1 VIHFRF
7 HLVSLVAV
15 FLALALG
22 IVMGY
27 GVLGQPTVSGL
38 QDRVDRVE
46 GRINSVRRDNDRL
59 QGEVDRLNAY
69 SDASSQFAVT
79 DRLAGASVQIV
90 ALRGVDAD
98 RVRDVVNLARKAGAA
113 IGGIVWL
120 EPKWALA
127 SSTDTKALEA
137 ALGLEPGPKSGVR
150 AAGWLALARRLGG
163 APAAGDTLAA
173 LQQAGFV
180 TGEAVGGG
188 GFDLTKLDGTGGRVL
203 VVDGTQSKVPDSA
216 LVGPLADAM
225 AAVATPVVFGEV
237 YVQTDN
243 GPDRGQRLTAIRSD
257 ETLTKKVS
265 TVDDLDLTE
274 GRVAGV
280 LAVADLA
287 RGVVADYGYGEGAD
301 RVLPEWWSPGP

>member
-59 QGEVDRLNAY
+59 QGEVDRLNGY
-69 SDASSQFAVT
+69 SADSSQFAVT
-79 DRLAGASVQIV
+79 DRLAGVTVFVV
-90 ALRGVDAD
+90 ALRGVDPD
-98 RVRDVVNLARKAGAA
+98 TVRNVVSLTRRAGATV
-113 IGGIVWL
+113 GGIIWL

-127 SSTDTKALEA
+127 NSADTKALQTALNLEAGTKTEVRNAGWA
-137 ALGLEPGPKSGVR
+137 ALST
-150 AAGWLALARRLGG
+150 RLGT
-163 APAAGDTLAA
+163 APTSPDVLVA

-180 TGEAVGGG
+180 AGEAVGDTS
-188 GFDLTKLDGTGGRVL
+188 FDLAKIDGTNSRVI
-203 VVDGTQSKVPDSA
+203 VVDGSQAKVPEGA
-216 LVGPLADAM
+216 LVEPLAQAM
-225 AAVATPVVFGEV
+225 ADAHRPLVFGEV
-237 YVQTDN
+237 YVAADN
-243 GPDRGQRLTAIRSD
+243 GPARGQRLAPIRTN
-257 ETLTKKVS
+257 ETLTKQVS
-265 TVDDLDLTE
+265 TVDDLDLAE

-280 LAVADLA
+280 LALADLG
-287 RGVVADYGYGEGAD
+287 RGITGDYGYGEGAD
-301 RVLPEWWSPGP
+301 RSIPEWWAP

>member
-1 VIHFRF
+1 VINFRF

-46 GRINSVRRDNDRL
+46 GRISSVRRDNDRL
-59 QGEVDRLNAY
+59 QGEVDRLNSYAAD
-69 SDASSQFAVT
+69 SAPFAVT
-79 DRLAGASVQIV
+79 DRLFATSVV
-90 ALRGVDAD
+90 VVGVRGVDAD
-98 RVRDVVNLARKAGAA
+98 RVRDVVTLSRRAGATV
-113 IGGIVWL
+113 GGIVWL

-127 SSTDTKALEA
+127 NASDTKALES
-137 ALGLEPGPKSGVR
+137 ALNLEPGSKSEVR
-150 AAGWLALARRLGG
+150 DAGWAVLARRLGS
-163 APAAGDTLAA
+163 APVPDDVLTS

-180 TGEAVGGG
+180 AGETVGDT
-188 GFDLTKLDGTGGRVL
+188 GFDLSKLDGTGSRML
-203 VVDGTQSKVPDSA
+203 VVDGSQAQVPANA
-216 LVGPLADAM
+216 LVGPFADAV
-225 AAVATPVVFGEV
+225 AAAGSPLVFGEV
-237 YVQTDN
+237 FVATDN
-243 GPDRGQRLTAIRSD
+243 GPGRGQRLAPIRSD
-257 ETLTKKVS
+257 EALTKQVS

-287 RGVVADYGYGEGAD
+287 RGVIADYGYGEGAD
-301 RVLPEWWSPGP
+301 RALPEW

>member
-59 QGEVDRLNAY
+59 QGEVDRLNTY
-69 SDASSQFAVT
+69 SADSSQFAVT
-79 DRLAGASVQIV
+79 DRLAGVTVFVV

-98 RVRDVVNLARKAGAA
+98 TVRNVVTLTRRAGATV
-113 IGGIVWL
+113 GGILWL

-127 SSTDTKALEA
+127 SSSDTKALQTALNLEAGTKTEVRNAGWA
-137 ALGLEPGPKSGVR
+137 AL
-150 AAGWLALARRLGG
+150 ATRLGT
-163 APAAGDTLAA
+163 APTSPDVLVA

-180 TGEAVGGG
+180 AGEAVGGT
-188 GFDLTKLDGTGGRVL
+188 GFDLSKLDGTNSRVI
-203 VVDGTQSKVPDSA
+203 VVDGSQAKVPENA
-216 LVGPLADAM
+216 LVAPLAQAM
-225 AAVATPVVFGEV
+225 ADDQRPLVFGEV
-237 YVQTDN
+237 FVQVDN
-243 GPDRGQRLTAIRSD
+243 GPARGQRLAPIRTN
-257 ETLTKKVS
+257 ETLTKQVS
-265 TVDDLDLTE
+265 TVDDLDLAE

-280 LAVADLA
+280 LALADLG
-287 RGVVADYGYGEGAD
+287 RGITGDYGDGEGAD
-301 RVLPEWWSPGP
+301 RSLPEWWSP

>member
-59 QGEVDRLNAY
+59 QGDVDRLNTY
-69 SDASSQFAVT
+69 SADSAQFAVT
-79 DRLAGASVQIV
+79 DRLVGVTVFVV
-90 ALRGVDAD
+90 ALRGVDPD
-98 RVRDVVNLARKAGAA
+98 TVRNVVTLTRRAGATV
-113 IGGIVWL
+113 GGIIWL

-127 SSTDTKALEA
+127 NGADTKALA
-137 ALGLEPGPKSGVR
+137 TALNLEPGTKTEVR
-150 AAGWLALARRLGG
+150 DAGWAALATRLRT
-163 APAAGDTLAA
+163 APASPDPLVA

-180 TGEAVGGG
+180 AGEAVGDT
-188 GFDLTKLDGTGGRVL
+188 GFDLAKVDGTSSRVI
-203 VVDGTQSKVPDSA
+203 VVDGSQAKVPEGA
-216 LVGPLADAM
+216 LVAPLARAM
-225 AAVATPVVFGEV
+225 TAAGVPLVFGEV
-237 YVQTDN
+237 FVATDN
-243 GPDRGQRLTAIRSD
+243 GPARGQRLAPIRTD
-257 ETLTKKVS
+257 ETLTRKVS
-265 TVDDLDLTE
+265 TVDDLDLAE

-280 LAVADLA
+280 IALADLA
-287 RGVVADYGYGEGAD
+287 RGIYGDYGYGEGAD
-301 RVLPEWWSPGP
+301 RALPEYSAP